1 MSSEIPLAPLD
12 RLIRNAGASRVS
24 LSAANALRDVIED
37 VCDKITT
44 RAIELCK
51 HAKRSTVTEDD
62 IRLAYKQW
70 LAKR

>member
-24 LSAANALRDVIED
+24 LSAANALREVIED
-37 VCDKITT
+37 ICDQINS
-44 RAIELCK
+44 RAIELCN
-51 HAKRSTVTEDD
+51 HAKRTTVTEDD

-70 LAKR
+70 LVNR